1 MGMVY
6 ERPDCL
12 KIKKYSR
19 AKAHRDG
26 CVDCCGGI
34 KKGEIRNWVCIDAM
48 AGAVLGNGRLTG
60 DEVEDQLGEVWAP

>member
-1 MGMVY
+1 MVY
-6 ERPDCL
+6 ERPDCS

-34 KKGEIRNWVCIDAM
+34 TKGETRDWVCIDAM
-48 AGAVLGNGRLTG
+48 AGAVLRNGWLTG
-60 DEVEDQLGEVWAP
+60 DEVEEQLEEV